1 MFFYYRI
8 KNVIISLFGGDKVY
22 QALYR
27 KYRPSVFDDV
37 IGQTVIVKTLK
48 NAITNNKLTHA
59 YLFTGPRGTGKTST
73 AKILAKTINCE
84 NLENFI
90 PCGQCNSCIQIYN
103 KQSTDI
109 IEIDAASN
117 NGVDEIRE
125 LKSKVNLVPANS
137 KYKVYIID
145 EVHMLSTGAFNALLK
160 TLEEPPSH
168 VIFILATTEPHKIPA
183 TILSRCQRFDFKK
196 VSKNHI
202 VELLKKISEN
212 EKIDIEDQ
220 ALNEIALLAQGG
232 VRDSISMLDQAIS
245 YCNNHITSEDIQDIN
260 GTIDNDQIK
269 KIIEFLFKK
278 NIVSILKKID
288 ELDQKGKNFIKLT
301 EKMIHYMRNV
311 LICKLTPN
319 YFEISEQKEYENII
333 EKNDVNLLFSYIKYF
348 SEALSKMKDSDDEKL
363 TLELYLIEMLNL
375 GDAKKID
382 FIERNKD
389 VEPTEKK
396 AEENQSL
403 DELISNKIQLET
415 QSARESLDQHDLD
428 LIKKIKYIRINNTL
442 SSFSKKVLIFCKQKI
457 ELIKKYLID
466 EQYGK
471 WVALILDGEL
481 KAAGKNY
488 LIFVY
493 KDEAME
499 NLFNQNWCHIEKILE
514 KVYQENV
521 KVVAT
526 SLEEWNQIRLEFNSK
541 TKKYEWQ
548 EEPSLKYSEPMTINK
563 NNIENLFEDIIEYN
577 E

>member
-1 MFFYYRI
+1 M
-8 KNVIISLFGGDKVY
+8 Y

-382 FIERNKD
+382 SIEENKNI
-389 VEPTEKK
+389 EPTEKK
-396 AEENQSL
+396 AEENQPL
-403 DELISNKIQLET
+403 DEVISNTIQVET

-428 LIKKIKYIRINNTL
+428 FIKKIKYIRINNTL
-442 SSFSKKVLIFCKQKI
+442 SSFSKKVLIFYKQKI
-457 ELIKKYLID
+457 ELVKKYLID
-466 EQYGK
+466 EQYGQ

-499 NLFNQNWCHIEKILE
+499 NLFNQNWSHIEKILE

-526 SLEEWNQIRLEFNSK
+526 SLEEWNQIKLEFNSK